1 MNKLLGNDSG
11 PRDFS
16 HDIWAKSMRF
26 IDNHS
31 KRFAVAS

>member
-16 HDIWAKSMRF
+16 HDIRAKSMQF
-26 IDNHS
+26 IGNHS
-31 KRFAVAS
+31 KRFAVTS